1 MHLDKQTVGKMLTFL
16 KFPEVTNMKLFKIL
30 IITQYRSKEKRR
42 YY

>member
-30 IITQYRSKEKRR
+30 MHYPVQK
-42 YY
+42 